1 MRSPIMKPSLPFLAA
16 AALAAAALVPMST
29 AHAQQAQSPSQ
40 SPSSGMSQPA
50 PDLSDQKLDAT
61 AAAVQHV
68 TILRKG
74 YQQRMATSA
83 APADKQR
90 LAGEANNALQ
100 KAITDEGLSVEEYNS
115 ILRVAQND
123 PAVRAKILQRLHP
136 EAQ

>member
-1 MRSPIMKPSLPFLAA
+1 MPSSIMKPSLPFLAA
-16 AALAAAALVPMST
+16 AAFVAAWLVPVSA
-29 AHAQQAQSPSQ
+29 AHAQAQSPSQ

-68 TILRKG
+68 TVLRKG
-74 YQQRMATSA
+74 YEQRMATAA

-90 LAGEANNALQ
+90 LAGEDNNALA
-100 KAITDEGLSVEEYNS
+100 KAITDQGLSVEEYNS

-123 PAVRAKILQRLHP
+123 PSVRAKILQRLHP

>member
-16 AALAAAALVPMST
+16 TALAAAALVPVSA
-29 AHAQQAQSPSQ
+29 AHAQAQSPSQ
-40 SPSSGMSQPA
+40 SPSSGMSQPSA
-50 PDLSDQKLDAT
+50 NISDQKLDAT
-61 AAAVQHV
+61 AAAVEHV

-74 YQQRMATSA
+74 YQQRMATAA

-100 KAITDEGLSVEEYNS
+100 KAITDQGLSVEEYNS

>member
-1 MRSPIMKPSLPFLAA
+1 MPSSIMKPSLPFLAA
-16 AALAAAALVPMST
+16 AAFVAAWLVPVSA
-29 AHAQQAQSPSQ
+29 AHAQAQSPSQ

-68 TILRKG
+68 TVLRKG
-74 YQQRMATSA
+74 YEQRMATAA

-90 LAGEANNALQ
+90 LAGEAHNTPA
-100 KAITDEGLSVEEYNS
+100 KAITDQGLSVEEYNS

-123 PAVRAKILQRLHP
+123 PSVRAKILQRLHP

>member
-1 MRSPIMKPSLPFLAA
+1 MRSSIVKPSLPFLAA
-16 AALAAAALVPMST
+16 AAFAAAWLVPVS
-29 AHAQQAQSPSQ
+29 AADAQQAQ
-40 SPSSGMSQPA
+40 SPSSGMSQPS

-61 AAAVQHV
+61 AAAVEHV

-74 YQQRMATSA
+74 YQQRMATAA
-83 APADKQR
+83 APSDKER
-90 LAGEANNALQ
+90 LAGEANNALE
-100 KAITDEGLSVEEYNS
+100 KAITDQGLSVEEYNS